1 VRASIRERAFRLC
14 FSQTRNVRPLLA
26 AATIASGCTWISGM
40 GSVVPVRVEHDS
52 LVNPDGMTL
61 YVFDRDRAAGSGRS
75 VCLGQC
81 AANWPPLIAAE
92 NASPAGSYGI
102 IARDDGKKQWT
113 YKDRPLYL
121 WVKDRKPGDRTGD
134 NLNKVWHVAK
144 P

>member
-1 VRASIRERAFRLC
+1 MRTSIRDRILWPFARQILIVC
-14 FSQTRNVRPLLA
+14 TLLA
-26 AATIASGCTWISGM
+26 APMIAGCTWISGM
-40 GSVVPVRVEHDS
+40 RGTVPVRVENGS
-52 LVNPDGMTL
+52 MVNPDGMTL

-81 AANWPPLIAAE
+81 AANWPPLAAAE
-92 NASPAGSYGI
+92 DASQSGDYGI
-102 IARDDGKKQWT
+102 IVRDDGKKQWT
-113 YKDRPLYL
+113 YKGRPLYL